1 MIKVQRITP
10 QSPLYPSSVALRE
23 SVLLNSIGYD
33 HERFTAEY
41 PGVDERAEHF
51 VAVLDHPT
59 GPRVVGCLLLLLDE
73 PSGPERTGAK
83 SPPPEG
89 AKVMQMA
96 IDPQRQGEGLGR
108 RLVVAAEARA
118 FGELGL
124 SRLYCHSQDPAVG
137 FYAKLGWHPEGAP
150 FEEAGIG
157 HRKMVV
163 DAPPQ
168 PTGDEAA
175 GALEGDPLYEDG
187 V

>member
-59 GPRVVGCLLLLLDE
+59 GTRVVGCLLLLTDE
-73 PSGPERTGAK
+73 EPAEDGKTR
-83 SPPPEG
+83 

-118 FGELGL
+118 FGELGIN
-124 SRLYCHSQDPAVG
+124 RLYCHSQDPAVG

-168 PTGDEAA
+168 PTGDEATA
-175 GALEGDPLYEDG
+175 ALEGDPLYEDG